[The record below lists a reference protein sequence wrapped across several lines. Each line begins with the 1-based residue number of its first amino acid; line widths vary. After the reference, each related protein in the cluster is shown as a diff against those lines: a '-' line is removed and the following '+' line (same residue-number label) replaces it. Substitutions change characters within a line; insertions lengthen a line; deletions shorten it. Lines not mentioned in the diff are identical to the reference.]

1 MRIDLH
7 THTTASDGKLAP
19 AALLAAAGEAG
30 VEVLAITDHD
40 SVGAYDGL
48 TPPAGLRLVAGVE
61 FSTTWHKLGIHVVGL
76 GVGLA
81 SAALRE
87 ALDFQQA
94 ARQARAARIAAK
106 LEKRGIPDALAGAAR
121 FAGEGRIGRPHF
133 AQYLVEIGAVPSIE
147 FAFRK
152 YLDGSRVGGLQDGW
166 ADLPRIVA
174 WIREAGGI
182 AVLAH
187 PAKYQLTRRR
197 LEELASEFV
206 AAGGEAL
213 EVISGQQHIEQT
225 RALASLASSQGLL
238 ASQGSDFHA
247 PGQPW
252 ARLGAVTTLPAE
264 CVPVWERL
272 VS

>member
-7 THTTASDGKLAP
+7 THSTASDGKLGP
-19 AALLAAAGEAG
+19 AALLAAALEVG

-40 SVGAYDGL
+40 SVGGYAGL
-48 TPPAGLRLVAGVE
+48 TPPAGLRLVNGVE
-61 FSTTWHKLGIHVVGL
+61 FSTTWRRLGIHVVGL
-76 GVGLA
+76 GVDLA
-81 SAALRE
+81 SAALGE

-94 ARQARAARIAAK
+94 ARGARAERIAAK

-133 AQYLVEIGAVPSIE
+133 AQYLVEIGAVANVE

-152 YLDGSRVGGLQDGW
+152 YLDASRVGGLQEGW
-166 ADLPRIVA
+166 AELPRIVA
-174 WIREAGGI
+174 WIRASGGV

-187 PAKYQLTRRR
+187 PAKYQLTQRR
-197 LEELASEFV
+197 LDELAQEFA

-225 RALASLASSQGLL
+225 RALAALATRHGLL

-252 ARLGAVTTLPAE
+252 ARLSATATLPE
-264 CVPVWERL
+264 GCVPVWSCL
-272 VS
+272 GV